1 MYDRSRTA
9 IHMSD
14 RTQNKLMVTKFLRVF
29 TCSLIS
35 IILPI
40 YLLRDGW
47 ALSFVGLI
55 TSLTILSAIPF
66 NILVTYYVRR
76 IGERRLLIG
85 LSVLMALSGVLFAW
99 SQNFIM
105 LIMAAII
112 GLVSANGTETG
123 PFQSIEQ
130 AILSTMADEKGR
142 TKMFGYY
149 NLVGYVAMSL
159 GSLFSGLPDYLAN
172 LGVEIKV
179 AFYIYTAAAILQGL
193 IYLTMKEL
201 DGMCGDDTTAVMAPK
216 TKRTVARLSA
226 LFSVDA
232 FGGGFIIK
240 NLLTTWF
247 YLKYG
252 MALEELAV
260 IFFVAD
266 IITAISIVL
275 APRVAKRIGLLNTM
289 VLTHLISNIFLILVP
304 FAPTPELSVGFLF
317 IRQTVSQMDVPAR
330 QSYTMAIIRSE
341 DRAAAAAVTN
351 TSRTVAQ
358 SVSPPISTALMD
370 AGAFVFPFLLGG
382 AFKIAYDVSIYLS
395 FRKIK
400 PPEECKTS
408 AKQAQEEE

>member
-1 MYDRSRTA
+1 
-9 IHMSD
+9 MSD
-14 RTQNKLMVTKFLRVF
+14 RTQNKVMVTKFLRVF
-29 TCSLIS
+29 ISSLIS

-40 YLLRDGW
+40 YLLMDNW
-47 ALSFVGLI
+47 SLAFVGII

-66 NILVTYYVRR
+66 NILVTYYIRR

-99 SQNFIM
+99 KPNYIV
-105 LIMAAII
+105 LIIAAIT

-130 AILSTMADEKGR
+130 AIISSMANEKSR

-149 NLVGYVAMSL
+149 NLVGYTAMSL
-159 GSLFSGLPDYLAN
+159 GSLLSGFPDYLSGM
-172 LGVEIKV
+172 GVDIRV
-179 AFYIYTAAAILQGL
+179 AFYIYTGAAILQGL
-193 IYLTMKEL
+193 VYLTMKEL
-201 DGMCGDDTTAVMAPK
+201 DGMCGTDSKTIMSPK
-216 TKRTVARLSA
+216 TKKTVTKLSA
-226 LFSVDA
+226 LFSIDA

-252 MALEELAV
+252 MRLEELAV

-266 IITAISIVL
+266 IITAFSILL
-275 APRVAKRIGLLNTM
+275 APYVAKRIGLLNTM
-289 VLTHLISNIFLILVP
+289 ILTHLPSNIFLILVP
-304 FAPTPELSVGFLF
+304 FAPTVQLSVALLF
-317 IRQTVSQMDVPAR
+317 VRQTISQMDVPAR
-330 QSYTMAIIRSE
+330 QSYTMAIVRSE

-358 SVSPPISTALMD
+358 SSSPPFSTALMA
-370 AGAFVFPFLLGG
+370 AGSYAFPFVLGG
-382 AFKIAYDVSIYLS
+382 GFKIVYDVLIYIN

-400 PPEECKTS
+400 PPEEKRALKRS
-408 AKQAQEEE
+408 FEEEE